1 MTWGWL
7 GDVMWWWRLPSQPWQ
22 QGGGVGLG
30 VAQERPGT
38 GQLTSETAVRSH
50 KTAQLGNGGEERDG
64 GEVTPFPLPPDPRI
78 IPSLPT
84 VSTSMMMWSIKRHS
98 DELIADIHVIE
109 WVQLS
114 DPSSVAHRID
124 HHHQHPSSHK
134 TAQLGNGGEERD
146 GGEVTPFPLPPDPRI
161 IPSLPTVSTSMMMW
175 SIKRHSDELIADI
188 HVIEWVQ
195 LSDPSSVAHR
205 IDHHHQHPSFLCNH
219 CGARGT

>member
-1 MTWGWL
+1 MSSTIYSPPPPPHLSSFSPSLPLIPLEFDASSVLARNSAQRVGMTWGWL
-7 GDVMWWWRLPSQPWQ
+7 GDAMWWWRLPSQPWQ

-78 IPSLPT
+78 IPPLPT
-84 VSTSMMMWSIKRHS
+84 VSTSMMMWSIK
-98 DELIADIHVIE
+98 
-109 WVQLS
+109 Q
-114 DPSSVAHRID
+114 
-124 HHHQHPSSHK
+124 
-134 TAQLGNGGEERD
+134 
-146 GGEVTPFPLPPDPRI
+146 
-161 IPSLPTVSTSMMMW
+161 
-175 SIKRHSDELIADI
+175 HSDELIADI